1 MAKPLI
7 SLRLDERLVRSA
19 QKVLKAKSR
28 TQTIEMSLETVVEIN
43 KHRKLIERYS
53 GKARRGDF
61 ERS

>member
-1 MAKPLI
+1 MPKPLI